1 MLRAAKLDKVH
12 RWTETTVAQDLACVE
27 ISGSKTTRAIAC
39 EIYVV
44 ASALIPK
51 EKVDSYLVRTGIY
64 HRPEIHR
71 RFPTEIIHAL
81 ATRGPYIASA

>member
-1 MLRAAKLDKVH
+1 MLRAAKLDNVH
-12 RWTETTVAQDLACVE
+12 WWAKTTVAQDLARVE

-39 EIYVV
+39 EIDVV

-51 EKVDSYLVRTGIY
+51 KKVDAYLIGTGIY

-71 RFPTEIIHAL
+71 RSPTEVIVHTI
-81 ATRGPYIASA
+81 ATGDP